1 MPILKKERERFLK
14 FAIVGVSGTI
24 VDFGIFN
31 FLLHMQFNSIVAS
44 TISFIVAVFNNFY
57 WNRNWTYPES
67 KIHSIAPQL
76 INFSLVS
83 IAGLLIR
90 TILYRLLE
98 QPSINFAEGMLREN
112 IYFSAEV
119 IGKNISLAFV
129 IIIVLFWNYLAN
141 RFWTYKNIS

>member
-1 MPILKKERERFLK
+1 MPISKKERERFIK
-14 FAIVGVSGTI
+14 FAFVGISGTI
-24 VDFGIFN
+24 IDFGIFN
-31 FLLHMQFNSIVAS
+31 LLLHMQFNSISAS

-67 KIHSIAPQL
+67 KIHPIAPQL
-76 INFSLVS
+76 IKFSLVS
-83 IAGLLIR
+83 LVGLLIR
-90 TILYRLLE
+90 TTLYKLIE

-112 IYFSAEV
+112 ILFSSEV
-119 IGKNISLAFV
+119 VGKNISLAFV